1 MSDRSL
7 GLLGTL
13 RLAVRLLGRDMRA
26 GELRLMAISLLVA
39 VASFTTVAFFADRVK
54 LALSQEA
61 SQLLGADLV
70 VVSDHPIDAAFR
82 SQARDLRLTAV
93 ETTRFP
99 SMVVAQDASLL
110 TEIKAI
116 APGYPLKGRLRIAGA
131 DGTAREVKSVL
142 NPGEAWLDQRV
153 LARLNVVVGDFLK
166 VGSRELRVAARI
178 VDDPDSNIGFL
189 NVMPRLMLNEVDLPS
204 TGLVTAG
211 SRVTYRL
218 MLSGDRNGL
227 AAFREFAKARLGPGQ
242 RVEDVRD
249 ARPEIRAALE
259 RAEKFLG
266 LASLLSVIL
275 AAVAVALAARR
286 YIERH
291 LDNCAML
298 RCLGASRAMTVGVH
312 ALQLA
317 VLGLTAGVAGCAVGF
332 GAQWGLSQLLAPI
345 VQVALPAPSLTPALQ
360 GIAAGFVLLLGFALP
375 PLLALGRVPTLR
387 VLRRDLGPPGGIA
400 WAGYVAGL
408 GAIVA
413 LIVWHTRDPELAGT
427 VLGGL
432 LGAAAVSGAIAWLLV
447 RAAASAG
454 RSAGFAWRFG
464 LANLSRR
471 ALASV
476 VQVVALGAGL
486 LALILLSITRG
497 DLLDNWKRSLPPD
510 APNRFLV
517 NIQPDQVEEIARF
530 FVAEGRAAPQLF
542 PMVRG
547 RLTAINGRAV
557 SSGSYAEDRA
567 RRLVD
572 REFNLSWAATP
583 QVDNQIV
590 AGRFWEGGQRN
601 SPEFSVEQ
609 GIAETLRIDLGDTLT
624 YDVAGT
630 ELRGPVTSLRKVEWD
645 SFRVNF
651 FVLSP
656 PGTLDEYPA
665 SWVTSFHLPPA
676 DSAMLDR
683 LVKRFPNL
691 LVVDVAAILT
701 QIQTM
706 MDQVIRA
713 VEFVFLFSVGAGLLV
728 LFAAIQSTHD
738 ERVREAAILRTLGG
752 SSRQLAYAQA
762 AEFLVVGALAGL
774 LAAIGATTVGWVLA
788 QQILHVPY
796 SINPV
801 VWVVGLIAGSAG
813 VSIAGLVGTRR
824 VLRVTP
830 METLRRA

>member
-1 MSDRSL
+1 MRDRSL
-7 GLLGTL
+7 GRLGTL

-70 VVSDHPIDAAFR
+70 VVSDRPLDAAFR
-82 SQARDLRLTAV
+82 NQARDLRLTVV

-99 SMVVAQDASLL
+99 SMVVADNASLL
-110 TEIKAI
+110 TEIKAV
-116 APGYPLKGRLRIAGA
+116 APGYPLKGRLRIAGV
-131 DGTAREVKSVL
+131 DGTAQEVKSVP
-142 NPGEAWLDQRV
+142 NPGQAWLDQRV
-153 LARLNVVVGDFLK
+153 LARLNVVVGDSLK
-166 VGSRELRVAARI
+166 VGRRELRVAARL

-189 NVMPRLMLNEVDLPS
+189 NVMPRLMLNEADLPS
-204 TGLVTAG
+204 TGLITVG

-218 MLSGDRNGL
+218 MLSGDRDGL
-227 AAFREFAKARLGPGQ
+227 AAFREFASARLGPGQ

-266 LASLLSVIL
+266 LASMLSVIL

-317 VLGLTAGVAGCAVGF
+317 VLGLAAGVAGCAVGF

-345 VQVALPAPSLTPALQ
+345 VQVGLPAPSLTPALQ

-387 VLRRDLGPPGGIA
+387 VLRRDLGPPSGIA
-400 WAGYVAGL
+400 WVGYAAGL

-413 LIVWHTRDPELAGT
+413 LIVWHTRDLELAGT

-447 RAAASAG
+447 RAAAAAG

-517 NIQPDQVEEIARF
+517 NIQPDQVEEIGRF
-530 FVAEGRAAPQLF
+530 FVAEGRVAPQLF

-557 SSGSYAEDRA
+557 NSGSYAEDRA

-583 QVDNQIV
+583 QLDNQIV
-590 AGRFWEGGQRN
+590 AGRFWEGGERN
-601 SPEFSVEQ
+601 APEFSVEQ
-609 GIAETLRIDLGDTLT
+609 GIAETLSIRLGDTLT

-676 DSAMLDR
+676 DSALLDR
-683 LVKRFPNL
+683 LVNRFPNL

-706 MDQVIRA
+706 MDQVVRA

-728 LFAAIQSTHD
+728 LFAAIQSTQD

-774 LAAIGATTVGWVLA
+774 LAAIGATSVGWVLA
-788 QQILHVPY
+788 HQILHVPY

-801 VWVVGLIAGSAG
+801 VWVVGLFAGSAG
-813 VSIAGLVGTRR
+813 VLIAGLVGTRR